1 MMEATPEGF
10 ESWLTDYL
18 NQLQLDG
25 EVYSGYIHGT
35 LLTTDD
41 DFAVEDVEKYVLDVV
56 SGFIEEQSLCVAVCK
71 EIASKWCEGRVRGKK
86 DDKGTTLNLAG
97 RRQASQT
104 THKLTR
110 EEKQQLLEQY
120 GCQSSDEDDE
130 YPFV

>member
-56 SGFIEEQSLCVAVCK
+56 SGFIVRSLNA
-71 EIASKWCEGRVRGKK
+71 
-86 DDKGTTLNLAG
+86 
-97 RRQASQT
+97 Q
-104 THKLTR
+104 
-110 EEKQQLLEQY
+110 
-120 GCQSSDEDDE
+120 
-130 YPFV
+130 